1 MPNQLK
7 GVDNERFVRKKVMEE
22 HLSVENNDEYYL
34 QESEKYSNA
43 SPSYDF
49 KSLARANSQAHGF
62 MGAPMIAPVPAQLQ
76 SHRSQAKFQLDYSDE
91 YDVDIT
97 YYLP

>member
-1 MPNQLK
+1 
-7 GVDNERFVRKKVMEE
+7 
-22 HLSVENNDEYYL
+22 
-34 QESEKYSNA
+34 
-43 SPSYDF
+43 
-49 KSLARANSQAHGF
+49 